1 MDFILPCQAK
11 AFLFSMGNE
20 NSSQE
25 SVVMN
30 ISLPLDFYQ
39 GRNGAK
45 RKNPARRP
53 SEALKQKQI
62 TKHLKEGDS
71 YGAKQERISA

>member
-1 MDFILPCQAK
+1 MDFVLPCQAK
-11 AFLFSMGNE
+11 AFLFSMSNE

-45 RKNPARRP
+45 RKNPARQP

-62 TKHLKEGDS
+62 I
-71 YGAKQERISA
+71 KQGLESKPTVRLLRTMR